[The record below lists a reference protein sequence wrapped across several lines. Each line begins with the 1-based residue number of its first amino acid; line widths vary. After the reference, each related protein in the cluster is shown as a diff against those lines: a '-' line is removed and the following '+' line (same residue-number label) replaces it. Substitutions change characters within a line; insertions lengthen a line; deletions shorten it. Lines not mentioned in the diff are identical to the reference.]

1 MLPPRRKLGAKPAA
15 HGWIPPFYGA
25 GAKSGRGTQRAHGRA
40 AVGEGEKFHCLAV
53 FPQRRKARRK
63 NLNLGEMKNDRMDQR
78 I

>member
-15 HGWIPPFYGA
+15 HGWSPPFYGA

-40 AVGEGEKFHCLAV
+40 AVGEGENFTASQYFRNAAK
-53 FPQRRKARRK
+53 R
-63 NLNLGEMKNDRMDQR
+63 GEK